1 MTETIIFAHRG
12 LPVKFAENSLEG
24 FRYAAKHGAEGV
36 EFDVHMTKDKVPV
49 VMHDEEIDR
58 TTDGSG
64 YIKDYTLNEIRKFH
78 LKNGE
83 PVPMLRELFE
93 ILQDKDLY
101 INLEFKTNKIHDKGI
116 EAIVLALV
124 KEYHF
129 VHPIIFSSFNYQ
141 TLKNCQ
147 QIDPHQ
153 QYCFLTKVPVI
164 FPQRFVRKN
173 HFAAIHPHWYLP
185 SKITQRIWTV
195 DNPKLA
201 KKYMKRGVAGI
212 FTNNFELMNQL
223 KKRLLKY
230 NEKESE
236 KRGDKSGNYE
246 GCCSKSRGRSRYGF
260 SCD

>member
-201 KKYMKRGVAGI
+201 KKYMKRGVACI

-223 KKRLLKY
+223 KKDY
-230 NEKESE
+230 
-236 KRGDKSGNYE
+236 
-246 GCCSKSRGRSRYGF
+246 
-260 SCD
+260 

>member
-83 PVPMLRELFE
+83 PVPMLIELFE

-124 KEYHF
+124 KEYRF

-147 QIDPHQ
+147 QIDPHR
-153 QYCFLTKVPVI
+153 QYCLLTKVPVI

-223 KKRLLKY
+223 KKDY
-230 NEKESE
+230 
-236 KRGDKSGNYE
+236 
-246 GCCSKSRGRSRYGF
+246 
-260 SCD
+260 

>member
-124 KEYHF
+124 KEYRF

-141 TLKNCQ
+141 TLKKCQ

-223 KKRLLKY
+223 KKDY
-230 NEKESE
+230 
-236 KRGDKSGNYE
+236 
-246 GCCSKSRGRSRYGF
+246 
-260 SCD
+260 

>member
-173 HFAAIHPHWYLP
+173 HFAAIHLHWYLP

-212 FTNNFELMNQL
+212 FTNNFELMN
-223 KKRLLKY
+223 
-230 NEKESE
+230 
-236 KRGDKSGNYE
+236 
-246 GCCSKSRGRSRYGF
+246 
-260 SCD
+260 

>member
-83 PVPMLRELFE
+83 PIPMLRELFE

-124 KEYHF
+124 KEYRF

-223 KKRLLKY
+223 KKDY
-230 NEKESE
+230 
-236 KRGDKSGNYE
+236 
-246 GCCSKSRGRSRYGF
+246 
-260 SCD
+260 

>member
-201 KKYMKRGVAGI
+201 KKYMKRGVACI
-212 FTNNFELMNQL
+212 FTNNFELMN
-223 KKRLLKY
+223 
-230 NEKESE
+230 
-236 KRGDKSGNYE
+236 
-246 GCCSKSRGRSRYGF
+246 
-260 SCD
+260 

>member
-173 HFAAIHPHWYLP
+173 HFAAIHPHWYLL

-223 KKRLLKY
+223 KKDY
-230 NEKESE
+230 
-236 KRGDKSGNYE
+236 
-246 GCCSKSRGRSRYGF
+246 
-260 SCD
+260 

>member
-124 KEYHF
+124 KEYRF

-147 QIDPHQ
+147 QIDPHR
-153 QYCFLTKVPVI
+153 QYCLLTKVPVI

-223 KKRLLKY
+223 KKDY
-230 NEKESE
+230 
-236 KRGDKSGNYE
+236 
-246 GCCSKSRGRSRYGF
+246 
-260 SCD
+260 

>member
-49 VMHDEEIDR
+49 VIHDEEIDR

-223 KKRLLKY
+223 KKDY
-230 NEKESE
+230 
-236 KRGDKSGNYE
+236 
-246 GCCSKSRGRSRYGF
+246 
-260 SCD
+260 

>member
-116 EAIVLALV
+116 EVIVLALV
-124 KEYHF
+124 KEYRF

-223 KKRLLKY
+223 KKDY
-230 NEKESE
+230 
-236 KRGDKSGNYE
+236 
-246 GCCSKSRGRSRYGF
+246 
-260 SCD
+260 

>member
-124 KEYHF
+124 KEYRF
-129 VHPIIFSSFNYQ
+129 VHPIIFSSFNQQ

-223 KKRLLKY
+223 KKDY
-230 NEKESE
+230 
-236 KRGDKSGNYE
+236 
-246 GCCSKSRGRSRYGF
+246 
-260 SCD
+260 

>member
-124 KEYHF
+124 KEYRF

-147 QIDPHQ
+147 QIDPHR

-173 HFAAIHPHWYLP
+173 HFAAIHLHWYLP

-223 KKRLLKY
+223 KKDY
-230 NEKESE
+230 
-236 KRGDKSGNYE
+236 
-246 GCCSKSRGRSRYGF
+246 
-260 SCD
+260 

>member
-101 INLEFKTNKIHDKGI
+101 INLEFKTNKIHDKEI

-223 KKRLLKY
+223 KKDY
-230 NEKESE
+230 
-236 KRGDKSGNYE
+236 
-246 GCCSKSRGRSRYGF
+246 
-260 SCD
+260 

>member
-173 HFAAIHPHWYLP
+173 HFAAIHLHWYLP

-223 KKRLLKY
+223 KKDY
-230 NEKESE
+230 
-236 KRGDKSGNYE
+236 
-246 GCCSKSRGRSRYGF
+246 
-260 SCD
+260 

>member
-24 FRYAAKHGAEGV
+24 FRYAATHGAEGV
-36 EFDVHMTKDKVPV
+36 EFDVHLTKDKVPV

-58 TTDGSG
+58 TTDDDSG
-64 YIKDYTLNEIRKFH
+64 YIKDYTLSEIRKFH

-101 INLEFKTNKIHDKGI
+101 INLEFKTNKVHDKGI
-116 EAIVLALV
+116 EAIVLALA

-147 QIDPHQ
+147 RVDPHQ
-153 QYCFLTKVPVI
+153 QYCFLTKVPI
-164 FPQRFVRKN
+164 LFPQRFVRKN

-201 KKYMKRGVAGI
+201 KRYFKRGVAGI
-212 FTNNFELMNQL
+212 FTNNFELMNRV
-223 KKRLLKY
+223 KRKMFV
-230 NEKESE
+230 NTK
-236 KRGDKSGNYE
+236 
-246 GCCSKSRGRSRYGF
+246 
-260 SCD
+260 

>member
-116 EAIVLALV
+116 KAIVLALV
-124 KEYHF
+124 KEYRF

-212 FTNNFELMNQL
+212 FTNNFELMN
-223 KKRLLKY
+223 
-230 NEKESE
+230 
-236 KRGDKSGNYE
+236 
-246 GCCSKSRGRSRYGF
+246 
-260 SCD
+260 

>member
-124 KEYHF
+124 KEYRF

-147 QIDPHQ
+147 QIDPHR

-223 KKRLLKY
+223 KKDY
-230 NEKESE
+230 
-236 KRGDKSGNYE
+236 
-246 GCCSKSRGRSRYGF
+246 
-260 SCD
+260 

>member
-212 FTNNFELMNQL
+212 FTNNFELMN
-223 KKRLLKY
+223 
-230 NEKESE
+230 
-236 KRGDKSGNYE
+236 
-246 GCCSKSRGRSRYGF
+246 
-260 SCD
+260 

>member
-12 LPVKFAENSLEG
+12 LQVKFAENSLEG

-212 FTNNFELMNQL
+212 FTNNFELMN
-223 KKRLLKY
+223 
-230 NEKESE
+230 
-236 KRGDKSGNYE
+236 
-246 GCCSKSRGRSRYGF
+246 
-260 SCD
+260 

>member
-124 KEYHF
+124 KEYRF

-173 HFAAIHPHWYLP
+173 HFAAIHLHWYLP

-212 FTNNFELMNQL
+212 FTNNFELMN
-223 KKRLLKY
+223 
-230 NEKESE
+230 
-236 KRGDKSGNYE
+236 
-246 GCCSKSRGRSRYGF
+246 
-260 SCD
+260 

>member
-83 PVPMLRELFE
+83 LVPMLRELFE

-124 KEYHF
+124 KEYRF

-212 FTNNFELMNQL
+212 FTNNFELMN
-223 KKRLLKY
+223 
-230 NEKESE
+230 
-236 KRGDKSGNYE
+236 
-246 GCCSKSRGRSRYGF
+246 
-260 SCD
+260 

>member
-212 FTNNFELMNQL
+212 FTSNFELMNQL
-223 KKRLLKY
+223 KKDY
-230 NEKESE
+230 
-236 KRGDKSGNYE
+236 
-246 GCCSKSRGRSRYGF
+246 
-260 SCD
+260 

>member
-147 QIDPHQ
+147 QIDPHR
-153 QYCFLTKVPVI
+153 QYCLLTKVPVI

-223 KKRLLKY
+223 KKDY
-230 NEKESE
+230 
-236 KRGDKSGNYE
+236 
-246 GCCSKSRGRSRYGF
+246 
-260 SCD
+260 